1 MTVNKNKQM
10 KKLLLISSFLIF
22 SATVIN
28 AQSNFEIGFRYNPE
42 FTGIVNSSDANAGN
56 ELKYASQ
63 FSYIF
68 SFGAGAIYHINEHY
82 GVAVD
87 ILFSR
92 EGQAFTGTL
101 TNSKAEHP
109 EAYSAVVARQIK
121 LNDIK
126 IDGDYVALDELN
138 YIKIPV
144 MLSVTTD
151 IREPVF
157 FGFMVGPQFNILHSV
172 AQEVNGTDL
181 DYPTT
186 DVTPSS
192 IHKSF
197 TLAGVLALGVGY
209 NLSSNL
215 VLSAHL
221 RMDYGFGDAEN
232 KDAMISTSGA
242 APVRFYSTDRAA
254 SHSESEGLLIGLN
267 FKL

>member
-1 MTVNKNKQM
+1 M
-10 KKLLLISSFLIF
+10 KTLILIFSFLVF

-28 AQSNFEIGFRYNPE
+28 AQSSFEVGLRYNPE
-42 FTGIVNSSDANAGN
+42 FTGIANSSDANAGN

-68 SFGAGAIYHINEHY
+68 TFGAGAIYHINDHY
-82 GVAVD
+82 GIGVD

-92 EGQAFTGTL
+92 EGQAFTGTM

-151 IREPVF
+151 IQDPVF

-172 AQEVNGTDL
+172 AQEVNGVDL

-197 TLAGVLALGVGY
+197 TLAAVLAFGVGY

-221 RMDYGFGDAEN
+221 RLDYGLSDAEN
-232 KDAMISTSGA
+232 KDAMISYHGE
-242 APVRFYSTDRAA
+242 APVRFYSADRAA
-254 SHSESEGLLIGLN
+254 SHSETAGLLIGLN